1 MQAIPIPRRR
11 TTHDATS
18 TSLHPS
24 PPYRNPTD
32 PAATTA
38 ANRRHLDIATP
49 ALTLPQTH
57 RPRHHYNPR
66 HLNSPHPPP
75 LAASSPSPQPP
86 QPLPLDVA
94 TTTLTLLQ
102 VRRPR
107 RHLDIATPI
116 RMSWELG
123 AAAPTPPTPQP
134 TSPTPPQPP
143 PPYPQATHLA
153 AASTPSHRTLQQ
165 AHHTCS
171 HPALVSILLL

>member
-75 LAASSPSPQPP
+75 LAARSPSPQPP

-94 TTTLTLLQ
+94 TTTLTLLH

-107 RHLDIATPI
+107 RRRNRRRRHHHNRPHPTRKPPTSLPPRHHRTALCSKRTTP
-116 RMSWELG
+116 
-123 AAAPTPPTPQP
+123 APTLPW
-134 TSPTPPQPP
+134 
-143 PPYPQATHLA
+143 
-153 AASTPSHRTLQQ
+153 
-165 AHHTCS
+165 
-171 HPALVSILLL
+171 